1 MKTQVLINRISN
13 LQEYLSRKFESYSN
27 NVNAVV
33 TAHDY
38 IRLEIEK
45 HDEASKRYNDAL
57 SRLANHLNEIEEI
70 IESDL
75 VEVSEIISR

>member
-1 MKTQVLINRISN
+1 MKTQVLINTISN
-13 LQEYLSRKFESYSN
+13 LQEYLSRRFESYSN
-27 NVNAVV
+27 DVNAVV

>member
-57 SRLANHLNEIEEI
+57 GRLANHLNEIEEI